1 MHQYTD
7 LIAKIKPASLLLLAF
22 VFLPVHAFA
31 AVSEYDSLIIE
42 ARRGNSTPLFSYL
55 ENQENKNTLS
65 PNQIADW
72 LQVSSWGA
80 NRDGATIDIW
90 QRYQGRMELPARG
103 KIAAARAYRNQKS
116 WNNSLAIWEQVLL
129 TEPNYADVRAGW
141 IMTLADAR
149 HDQRALM
156 EAHNWA
162 QRYPGAESET
172 LLAYVYSSQGK
183 HGDALLAA
191 SRAVAIDANNKHAK
205 SMLLSAL
212 SANRVSKPA
221 QELAHVVSPSDAVK
235 RRLAL
240 NSAAEEVRASYTSA
254 RNEEER
260 FFVADKALAHY
271 AQLLASWKD
280 DPSALS
286 DIRRARIDRMG
297 ALLVRKRTDEVIQE
311 YESLAKDS
319 AVPNYAKRWVASA
332 LLSERQP
339 EKAKAMLMDIYYPN
353 GPIPSTP
360 LNHEDRQDLFYTY
373 LETEDLDA
381 ASAQVNALI
390 KESPYQRR
398 IYGSPTLQPNDNWL
412 LGKMLQVQY
421 YIAANELPEAEKRVA
436 QLVRTGP
443 GNQSLLILYSSV
455 LSARGLP
462 RMAEKELKLA
472 EVLEPRNRA
481 LEHQQAYVALTLQEW
496 KQAEELTDDV
506 MARSPEDEET
516 RRLARM
522 RDVRNMP
529 ELRIGATSG
538 IASDNPISGK
548 NDFTFNTAIYSSP
561 INHHWRI
568 FSGFNFATGVF
579 EEGKGISRDLAA
591 GLEWTSRDYWAEMDL
606 SARNYGDGQKMG
618 ARLAAWHDINDN
630 WRIGGSAERFSRYT
644 PLRALRSGVF
654 ANSGDVYARWYQ
666 NERREYQLSLSSS
679 HFSDGNARFEF
690 GLHGKER
697 IWTTPRLT
705 VDFIPEIGGSRNT
718 KQNVP
723 YYNPER
729 DLSVVP
735 NVAVE
740 HHIYRRYDTVWTQQ
754 GIAGIGAYVQRGED
768 VGSIIHLGYG
778 QRLQWNHVVDGG
790 LMLLWDKRPYDG
802 ERERNISVAFDLNVR
817 F

>member
-1 MHQYTD
+1 
-7 LIAKIKPASLLLLAF
+7 
-22 VFLPVHAFA
+22 
-31 AVSEYDSLIIE
+31 
-42 ARRGNSTPLFSYL
+42 
-55 ENQENKNTLS
+55 
-65 PNQIADW
+65 
-72 LQVSSWGA
+72 
-80 NRDGATIDIW
+80 
-90 QRYQGRMELPARG
+90 
-103 KIAAARAYRNQKS
+103 
-116 WNNSLAIWEQVLL
+116 
-129 TEPNYADVRAGW
+129 
-141 IMTLADAR
+141 
-149 HDQRALM
+149 
-156 EAHNWA
+156 
-162 QRYPGAESET
+162 
-172 LLAYVYSSQGK
+172 
-183 HGDALLAA
+183 
-191 SRAVAIDANNKHAK
+191 
-205 SMLLSAL
+205 
-212 SANRVSKPA
+212 
-221 QELAHVVSPSDAVK
+221 
-235 RRLAL
+235 
-240 NSAAEEVRASYTSA
+240 
-254 RNEEER
+254 
-260 FFVADKALAHY
+260 
-271 AQLLASWKD
+271 
-280 DPSALS
+280 
-286 DIRRARIDRMG
+286 
-297 ALLVRKRTDEVIQE
+297 LLVRKRTDEVIQE

-516 RRLARM
+516 RRLARI

-630 WRIGGSAERFSRYT
+630 WRIGGSAERLSRYT

-679 HFSDGNARFEF
+679 H
-690 GLHGKER
+690 
-697 IWTTPRLT
+697 
-705 VDFIPEIGGSRNT
+705 
-718 KQNVP
+718 
-723 YYNPER
+723 
-729 DLSVVP
+729 
-735 NVAVE
+735 
-740 HHIYRRYDTVWTQQ
+740 
-754 GIAGIGAYVQRGED
+754 
-768 VGSIIHLGYG
+768 
-778 QRLQWNHVVDGG
+778 
-790 LMLLWDKRPYDG
+790 
-802 ERERNISVAFDLNVR
+802 
-817 F
+817 